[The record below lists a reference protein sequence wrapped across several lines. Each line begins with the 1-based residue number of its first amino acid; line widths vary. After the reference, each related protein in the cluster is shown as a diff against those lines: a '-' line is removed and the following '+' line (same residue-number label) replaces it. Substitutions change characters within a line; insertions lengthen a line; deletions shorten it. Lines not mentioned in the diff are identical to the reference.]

1 MLHSNKMTTEHYYV
15 LIPMP
20 VCDSC
25 FAQNVRSSQGWV
37 DLTSKLRDEIFK
49 KEERSWPR
57 RRMASSAGR
66 CIKYKREED
75 INLMS
80 KALDIKECF
89 AENHQ
94 EIPTQFS
101 DEMWNFNEFVN
112 SFLLQKYPQFR
123 LNFKT
128 NAGNVN
134 LISIFYMYLSMIQVL
149 KSQDQLSFK
158 INAEQSAAL
167 DWQKKYETLQS
178 SLEPPNPMV
187 SSSSMSDKW
196 LEVIRTD
203 DFTKAID
210 MFYRRWKE
218 KFASEEAMEKE
229 KKLFTDIIKDYA
241 KTLSTK
247 QILYE
252 LKDEEDQIMF
262 HDIATKRLNKELSGN
277 FFSKSDGSY
286 WFYSMIDELNSQSQ
300 EMRKTD
306 KL

>member
-94 EIPTQFS
+94 EIPTQFN

-178 SLEPPNPMV
+178 GLEPPNPMV

-262 HDIATKRLNKELSGN
+262 HDRATKRLNKELSGN